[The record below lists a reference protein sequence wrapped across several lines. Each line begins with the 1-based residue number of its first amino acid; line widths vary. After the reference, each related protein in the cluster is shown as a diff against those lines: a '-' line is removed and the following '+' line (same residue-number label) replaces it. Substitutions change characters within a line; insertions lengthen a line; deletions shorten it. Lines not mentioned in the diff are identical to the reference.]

1 MRFFEDV
8 KSQLFGGNSHLIG
21 KSKEIKLGQ
30 NKTVLLVP
38 FELTGTVGSG
48 IYASLD
54 FIDHN
59 TNTVSFPI
67 IELVK

>member
-1 MRFFEDV
+1 
-8 KSQLFGGNSHLIG
+8 LFGGNSHLIG
-21 KSKEIKLGQ
+21 KSKEIALGQ

-54 FIDHN
+54 LLTIIRILFL
-59 TNTVSFPI
+59 FP
-67 IELVK
+67 